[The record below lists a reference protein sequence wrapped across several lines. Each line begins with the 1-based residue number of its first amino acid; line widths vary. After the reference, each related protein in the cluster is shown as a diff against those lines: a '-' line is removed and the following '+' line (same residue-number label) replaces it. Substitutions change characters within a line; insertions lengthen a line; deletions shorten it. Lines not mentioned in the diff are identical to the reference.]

1 MPFLTDSLKRA
12 FAAGTIV
19 VTPNRRLA
27 RALVAL
33 HDREQRAAGRT
44 VWPSPKALPW
54 DAWLRMLWQEALAA
68 GVVPADARLRSPLQ
82 SAHAWD
88 RIVAAEGMPLIDPGR
103 AAVLAADAWVL
114 VHAWGAGGDSWRAW
128 AGEGDATDDC
138 ALFARWA
145 SRHARELRNANAI
158 DLAEF
163 PDLFCA
169 WASAIPS
176 LHGAAFAFAGF
187 AEFSPQQE
195 RLLVATAAA
204 GATVTR
210 EDTLPGARGQ
220 MLRASG
226 ASPHDEI
233 ACALAWARAV
243 DWRWWPRLSHAHV
256 HRCRRR
262 PRCPYGL
269 VRDSTQRAWAWIA
282 CSLSR
287 PQGILSGPY
296 VHAPGCL
303 RPRGPGPSTTEGPTA
318 PRFYHVD
325 RGLLPG
331 SGAAQIRRPTVTKPV

>member
-1 MPFLTDSLKRA
+1 
-12 FAAGTIV
+12 
-19 VTPNRRLA
+19 
-27 RALVAL
+27 
-33 HDREQRAAGRT
+33 
-44 VWPSPKALPW
+44 
-54 DAWLRMLWQEALAA
+54 
-68 GVVPADARLRSPLQ
+68 
-82 SAHAWD
+82 
-88 RIVAAEGMPLIDPGR
+88 MPLIDPGR
-103 AAVLAADAWVL
+103 ASILAADAWAL

-176 LHGAAFAFAGF
+176 LRGAALAFAGF

-210 EDTLPGARGQ
+210 EDTLPSARAH

-233 ACALAWARAV
+233 ACALAWARARAIADPEATIAMSV
-243 DWRWWPRLSHAHV
+243 AGAAKRFIVGLLRGSVRLLAGGGRVPLAGRARDHELLCARRARARNRRSRRAHDRAGWCRAGVSH
-256 HRCRRR
+256 RGRRR
-262 PRCPYGL
+262 SRPGVCAGDRHSRARRHDEHRPHL
-269 VRDSTQRAWAWIA
+269 VRYRDYARRIRS
-282 CSLSR
+282 
-287 PQGILSGPY
+287 QGIGPI
-296 VHAPGCL
+296 VVGFHGELL
-303 RPRGPGPSTTEGPTA
+303 RRGASW
-318 PRFYHVD
+318 
-325 RGLLPG
+325 
-331 SGAAQIRRPTVTKPV
+331 